1 MMFKDGKYRFKTKD
15 IELLVIVENGRVY
28 MSSTKRLPLAVRLDY
43 ILNADNWE
51 KLKDE

>member
-15 IELLVIVENGRVY
+15 IELLVIAENGRVY
-28 MSSTKRLPLAVRLDY
+28 MSSTKRVPLVVRLDD

-51 KLKDE
+51 EVTCQ